1 MLFVQNQQLLT
12 ETNRPDLQLDTVESQ
27 NIKTKAKANE
37 FLYYKLQEF
46 GLISQMD
53 IDIGIEFI
61 DTDRNIATQGT
72 GNHDSVNSLNDSN
85 IKEDNGN
92 ASN

>member
-12 ETNRPDLQLDTVESQ
+12 DTNRSDLALDTVESQ

-37 FLYYKLQEF
+37 FLYYKLKEF

-61 DTDRNIATQGT
+61 DMDRATQST
-72 GNHDSVNSLNDSN
+72 GHHDSVNSLNDSV
-85 IKEDNGN
+85 IQKTNGN
-92 ASN
+92 ESI